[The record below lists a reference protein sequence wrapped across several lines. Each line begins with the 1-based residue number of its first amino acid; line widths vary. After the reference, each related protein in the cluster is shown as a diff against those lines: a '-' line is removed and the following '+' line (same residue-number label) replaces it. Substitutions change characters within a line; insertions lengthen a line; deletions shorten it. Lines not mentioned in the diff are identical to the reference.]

1 MSKQQF
7 WTLNVVGGICALL
20 IAINLLLGQMD
31 VRLNK
36 VVVGKQNQFENA
48 QRLRNTAQSLIMRIA
63 QTGQSDA
70 ALNQLLIRH
79 DFRVNLTTTNAEA
92 APTP

>member
-7 WTLNVVGGICALL
+7 WILNIVGGVCALL
-20 IAINLLLGQMD
+20 IAINLALAQLD

-36 VVVGKQNQFENA
+36 MVVGTQNRFENA
-48 QRLRNTAQSLIMRIA
+48 QRLRNTAQGLIVRIA
-63 QTGQSDA
+63 QVGQADP

-79 DFRVNLTTTNAEA
+79 NFKVSPNTTNAEA
-92 APTP
+92 ARSP

>member
-7 WTLNVVGGICALL
+7 WTLNAVGGLCASL
-20 IAINLLLGQMD
+20 IAINLFLAQMD

-36 VVVGKQNQFENA
+36 TVVGTQNQFENA

-63 QTGQSDA
+63 QTGQSDP
-70 ALNQLLIRH
+70 ALNRLLIRH
-79 DFRVNLTTTNAEA
+79 DFRVNLNTTNAQA
-92 APTP
+92 ARTP